1 MPKYYLVVSSVTTAQ
16 RLQKLCQR
24 QGISVSLVH
33 TPQDLSQHGCS
44 YSLIVS
50 HRDYETAV
58 LLADENKITI
68 RDCFLQKDGSYQK
81 V

>member
-24 QGISVSLVH
+24 QGISLSVVH
-33 TPQDLSQHGCS
+33 TPQDLSQKGCS

-50 HRDYETAV
+50 ERDYSRVCNLSET
-58 LLADENKITI
+58 NKIPV
-68 RDCFLQKDGSYQK
+68 RDRFLYKDGRYQK
-81 V
+81 I